1 MKYLAIIPA
10 RKNSHRLRSKNKK
23 KLMGTPLIEYTI
35 KTAKKINLFENI
47 LVSTDDNDIIKIAKK
62 NKVLAPWI
70 RPKNLSG
77 PKVSTYRV
85 VKHALDWYENEY
97 KKIDAIFLLQPT
109 SPFRTK
115 KNIEETLKLFKSHK
129 FKKSI
134 ISISKSQSKSK
145 LKNSKVFVPNGLTY
159 LISKKLLLKY
169 RSFINKDNVPY
180 LINNHKEA
188 IDIDYPR
195 DWAKA
200 IKMLQKK
207 KK

>member
-10 RKNSHRLRSKNKK
+10 RKNSSRLKYKNKK
-23 KLMGTPLIEYTI
+23 KLMGMPLIEYTI
-35 KTAKKINLFENI
+35 KTAKKISLFEDI

-77 PKVSTYRV
+77 SKVSTYKV
-85 VKHALDWYENEY
+85 VKHALNWYEDKY

-109 SPFRTK
+109 SPFRTR
-115 KNIEETLKLFKSHK
+115 KNIEKTFKLFKFHK

-134 ISISKSQSKSK
+134 ISM
-145 LKNSKVFVPNGLTY
+145 SKVKNLKKLVPNGSTY
-159 LISKKLLLKY
+159 LISKKQLFKY
-169 RSFINKDNVPY
+169 RSFIHKDNVPY

-188 IDIDYPR
+188 IDYR
-195 DWAKA
+195 YKFY
-200 IKMLQKK
+200 
-207 KK
+207 

>member
-10 RKNSHRLRSKNKK
+10 RKNSSRLKYKNKK
-23 KLMGTPLIEYTI
+23 KLMGMPLIEYTI
-35 KTAKKINLFENI
+35 KTAKKISLFEDI

-70 RPKNLSG
+70 RPKKLSG
-77 PKVSTYRV
+77 PKVSTYKV
-85 VKHALDWYENEY
+85 VKHALNWYEDKY

-109 SPFRTK
+109 SPFRTR
-115 KNIEETLKLFKSHK
+115 KNIEKTFKLFKFHK

-134 ISISKSQSKSK
+134 ISM
-145 LKNSKVFVPNGLTY
+145 SKVKNLKKFVPNGSTY
-159 LISKKLLLKY
+159 LISKKQLFKY
-169 RSFINKDNVPY
+169 RSFIHKDNVPY

-200 IKMLQKK
+200 IKVLKEKK
-207 KK
+207 NEK